1 MFKIVPIPEDDA
13 LVPDETPDR
22 VPYILWRSLADL
34 DVEVRHWSVA
44 EHSAEWLA
52 HGRAIKDHMA
62 AVERLKHAC
71 ERVKMAIE
79 YLARTP

>member
-1 MFKIVPIPEDDA
+1 MFKIVTMLEGDA
-13 LVPDETPDR
+13 LVTNETPDR
-22 VPYILWRSLADL
+22 VPYILWRSFADL
-34 DVEVRHWSVA
+34 DAEVRHWSAA

-52 HGRAIKDHMA
+52 HGRTIKDHMA
-62 AVERLKHAC
+62 TVERFKHAR